1 MKKRIIQISAGIVMI
16 LTIAFIITFNENYK
30 ESITTSSTALSNT
43 RIGWGVKRVP
53 NNEQPDLGA
62 TNVKLMEQYNGIA
75 MGNKD
80 KKYVYL
86 TFDGGYE
93 AGYTEKILD
102 ALKENDVKATF
113 FITGHYLN
121 TAGDIV
127 QRMVNEGHV
136 VGNHTVNHHSMP
148 DLSEEEIKEEVVKL
162 QTAVYEKTGYE
173 MRYIRPPK
181 GEYSERTL
189 AITNNLGYTTVMW
202 SLAYDDWDE
211 AKQGRTEYGKEK
223 ILANIHPG
231 AVILLHSTSKDN
243 SEILSEVIKKVKEMG
258 YEFKSIDQFER

>member
-1 MKKRIIQISAGIVMI
+1 MKKRIITIGAGIAVI
-16 LTIAFIITFNENYK
+16 ITIAFVITFNDNYK
-30 ESITTSSTALSNT
+30 QTVTTSSVALSNT

-93 AGYTEKILD
+93 AGYTDKILD

-136 VGNHTVNHHSMP
+136 VGNHT
-148 DLSEEEIKEEVVKL
+148 
-162 QTAVYEKTGYE
+162 
-173 MRYIRPPK
+173 PK
-181 GEYSERTL
+181 
-189 AITNNLGYTTVMW
+189 
-202 SLAYDDWDE
+202 SLMS
-211 AKQGRTEYGKEK
+211 
-223 ILANIHPG
+223 I
-231 AVILLHSTSKDN
+231 N
-243 SEILSEVIKKVKEMG
+243 SNGKKV
-258 YEFKSIDQFER
+258 

>member
-1 MKKRIIQISAGIVMI
+1 MKKRIITISAGIVVI
-16 LTIAFIITFNENYK
+16 ITVAFVITFNDNYK
-30 ESITTSSTALSNT
+30 QTITTSGEALSNT
-43 RIGWGVKRVP
+43 KIGWGVKRVP

-75 MGNKD
+75 MGNKE

-127 QRMVNEGHV
+127 QRMVNEGHI

-148 DLSEEEIKEEVVKL
+148 DLSEEEIK
-162 QTAVYEKTGYE
+162 
-173 MRYIRPPK
+173 
-181 GEYSERTL
+181 
-189 AITNNLGYTTVMW
+189 
-202 SLAYDDWDE
+202 DWDE

-223 ILANIHPG
+223 IIANIHPG

-243 SEILSEVIKKVKEMG
+243 SEILGDVIKEIKNMG
-258 YEFKSIDQFER
+258 YEFRSIEQFEK

>member
-1 MKKRIIQISAGIVMI
+1 MKKRIITIATGIVVI
-16 LTIAFIITFNENYK
+16 ITAAFAITFNDNNK
-30 ESITTSSTALSNT
+30 QTITTSGEALSNT

-75 MGNKD
+75 MGNKE

-127 QRMVNEGHV
+127 QRMVNEGHI
-136 VGNHTVNHHSMP
+136 VGNHT
-148 DLSEEEIKEEVVKL
+148 
-162 QTAVYEKTGYE
+162 
-173 MRYIRPPK
+173 PK
-181 GEYSERTL
+181 SL
-189 AITNNLGYTTVMW
+189 MSTNL
-202 SLAYDDWDE
+202 
-211 AKQGRTEYGKEK
+211 
-223 ILANIHPG
+223 
-231 AVILLHSTSKDN
+231 
-243 SEILSEVIKKVKEMG
+243 KVRKV
-258 YEFKSIDQFER
+258 

>member
-1 MKKRIIQISAGIVMI
+1 MKKRILTIGAGIAVI
-16 LTIAFIITFNENYK
+16 LTAAFVITFNDNYK
-30 ESITTSSTALSNT
+30 QTVTTSGVALSNT
-43 RIGWGVKRVP
+43 KIGWGVKRVP

-62 TNVKLMEQYNGIA
+62 TNLKLMEQYNGIA

-93 AGYTEKILD
+93 AGYTQKILD
-102 ALKENDVKATF
+102 VLKENEVSATF

-127 QRMVNEGHV
+127 QRMVDENHV
-136 VGNHTVNHHSMP
+136 VGNHTSRHYSMP

-162 QTAVYEKTGYE
+162 QTAVFEKTGYE
-173 MRYIRPPK
+173 MKYIRPPK

-223 ILANIHPG
+223 ILSNIHPG

-243 SEILSEVIKKVKEMG
+243 SEILDEVIKKVKEMG
-258 YEFKSIDQFER
+258 YEFRSIDDFER